1 MPNCVLNSQLSVSFI
16 SGLDASTI
24 TTCSKT
30 RRKEG
35 GRERQSA
42 RTKLGAEQQNTVSVV
57 YGCRLGTNS
66 GFSVKLSHS
75 SQASD
80 WALNTAFVLSHHQWH
95 WEAKSSNTWPLAAS
109 LAHAVR
115 RAARKRRIEFILFNS
130 CVLEQD
136 QALFLPLKNI
146 C

>member
-1 MPNCVLNSQLSVSFI
+1 MPNCVLYSQLSVSLI
-16 SGLDASTI
+16 SGLDESTI

-35 GRERQSA
+35 GRARQSA

-80 WALNTAFVLSHHQWH
+80 WVLNTAFVLSHHQ
-95 WEAKSSNTWPLAAS
+95 
-109 LAHAVR
+109 
-115 RAARKRRIEFILFNS
+115 
-130 CVLEQD
+130 
-136 QALFLPLKNI
+136 
-146 C
+146 

>member
-80 WALNTAFVLSHHQWH
+80 WALNTAFVLSHHQ
-95 WEAKSSNTWPLAAS
+95 
-109 LAHAVR
+109 
-115 RAARKRRIEFILFNS
+115 
-130 CVLEQD
+130 
-136 QALFLPLKNI
+136 
-146 C
+146 

>member
-1 MPNCVLNSQLSVSFI
+1 MPNCVLNSQLSVSLI
-16 SGLDASTI
+16 CGLDASTI
-24 TTCSKT
+24 ATCSKT

-35 GRERQSA
+35 GRERQGS

-80 WALNTAFVLSHHQWH
+80 WALNTAFVLSHH
-95 WEAKSSNTWPLAAS
+95 K
-109 LAHAVR
+109 
-115 RAARKRRIEFILFNS
+115 
-130 CVLEQD
+130 
-136 QALFLPLKNI
+136 
-146 C
+146 